1 MRSVD
6 SVRRS
11 TCPCCSSVASDAAT
25 RPASSAK
32 VSREP
37 SLPVRA
43 ESRLWLK
50 WTITGPAS
58 REYRAAGPAV
68 QAGVPRRGRQGERL
82 RILMGSCRLN
92 RPMTRRFPRSLVL
105 SLCAL
110 ASGAVAL
117 APLWQ
122 AAAYVRAEDRNGD
135 GRPDIWRTYDRLG
148 RVSDVTVDTNFDGR
162 SDVHE
167 YYQRGALVRR
177 ESDRD
182 FNDRV
187 DLVQEFDPTTREPVR
202 TVVDVDFDGTA
213 DLLVL
218 FQGGQP
224 VFSEW
229 APPVAPAAVG
239 GDRRLTSDASA
250 RT

>member
-1 MRSVD
+1 
-6 SVRRS
+6 
-11 TCPCCSSVASDAAT
+11 
-25 RPASSAK
+25 
-32 VSREP
+32 
-37 SLPVRA
+37 
-43 ESRLWLK
+43 
-50 WTITGPAS
+50 
-58 REYRAAGPAV
+58 
-68 QAGVPRRGRQGERL
+68 
-82 RILMGSCRLN
+82 
-92 RPMTRRFPRSLVL
+92 MTRRFPRSLVL

-167 YYQRGALVRR
+167 YYERGALVRR

-182 FNDRV
+182 FNDRI
-187 DLVQEFDPTTREPVR
+187 DLVQEFDPTTLEQVR
-202 TVVDVDFDGTA
+202 SIVDTDFDGTA

-218 FQGGQP
+218 FQDGKP
-224 VFSEW
+224 VFSTS
-229 APPVAPAAVG
+229 AHLVAPLAMNAGAAPDAGAWPRAARGQLVPLKNPFRGDLAVQAGHAGAGFDVTAGTACRFGLDHPPRAGIGQQGRQHGMVQLVAATHRAVG
-239 GDRRLTSDASA
+239 AEQRQTSQG
-250 RT
+250 